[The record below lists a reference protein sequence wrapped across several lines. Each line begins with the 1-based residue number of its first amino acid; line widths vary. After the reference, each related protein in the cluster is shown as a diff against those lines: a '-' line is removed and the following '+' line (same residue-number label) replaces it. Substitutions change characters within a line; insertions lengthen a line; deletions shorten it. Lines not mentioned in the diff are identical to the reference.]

1 MQCMDRVEVIL
12 MDALSEYTNPLVIS
26 NVEFGS
32 LSNQFE
38 RAHGLTITLDNGKV
52 FRTSNPRNRI
62 MKTES
67 LVIHKAKAEDA
78 LEIINFL
85 NAVGGESDYLTYGLN
100 DFYFY

>member
-12 MDALSEYTNPLVIS
+12 MDALSEYTQKNPLVIS

-52 FRTSNPRNRI
+52 FELLI
-62 MKTES
+62 LETE
-67 LVIHKAKAEDA
+67 
-78 LEIINFL
+78 
-85 NAVGGESDYLTYGLN
+85 
-100 DFYFY
+100 